1 MARSSGLFS
10 CENADASETRRG
22 SAVLFCKYL
31 TQTKYTS
38 IMLTGNQAFAQTHA
52 VNPLNLRVLDTK
64 IAATFGSD
72 EALFLSQLQYWI
84 SKGYGVLHK
93 GKRWIYNTYEQWVK
107 QMPWLTRD
115 RFKRMIK
122 RLLNS
127 EVLMIE
133 KLKAH
138 EWKQTNFYTINEEA
152 LKAKITMPT
161 ASGESNLSSGGL
173 STDDLYTE
181 NTTEKTERDPKNVLE
196 KNSPEKNNSVKAE
209 QGQTGELPE
218 VNCSPNAVDDLPNAG
233 DDKSSEP
240 VEKKLHLAPFHKELL
255 RILQFCD
262 EINNPWAYAQK
273 CVDNLRAGSASSME
287 VYEKWAETGE
297 ILLEDILC
305 QKDDQASEKGKNP
318 SSVKSNQEGMAR
330 RNDQGKEEVNA
341 DELKEWQIQP
351 TDTDLIEAG
360 YSVGD
365 IYPEFVQW
373 ATPRLKY
380 HPDLSEYA
388 AKSHAI
394 KKLKLEPQLTLEM
407 WRDFKRLL
415 VREVED
421 KRKKES
427 KGQRYFTPAWMQLPA
442 DVPVSEARKAS
453 VELNEVKVKE
463 QQAMEAN
470 RNCNAALTAGEAE
483 KSEKAMELET
493 SYSGEA
499 VVSEEEEVSEL
510 IEDEKVME
518 SETSSFEE
526 EAVPSEE
533 EEEEV
538 SELIEDEKVMESEAS
553 SFEEEAVPSVPSEEE
568 EEEVLEPI
576 ENVKNAIALL
586 EKHPLNPTVE
596 GIVSKIISGAKEQAS
611 ESELEEINKLIDSS
625 GLDIW

>member
-1 MARSSGLFS
+1 
-10 CENADASETRRG
+10 
-22 SAVLFCKYL
+22 
-31 TQTKYTS
+31 
-38 IMLTGNQAFAQTHA
+38 MLTGNQAFAQTQA
-52 VNPLNLRVLDTK
+52 VNPFNLRVLDTK

-84 SKGYGVLHK
+84 SKGYGVLHQ

-122 RLLNS
+122 KLLNS

-161 ASGESNLSSGGL
+161 ASGESNLSNGGL

-181 NTTEKTERDPKNVLE
+181 NTTEKTEREPKNVLE
-196 KNSPEKNNSVKAE
+196 KNSPEKNNSVKVE
-209 QGQTGELPE
+209 QGQTGELPK
-218 VNCSPNAVDDLPNAG
+218 VNCSPDAVDDFPNTG
-233 DDKSSEP
+233 DNQCSEP
-240 VEKKLHLAPFHKELL
+240 VENKLHLAPFHKELL
-255 RILQFCD
+255 RVLQFCD
-262 EINNPWAYAQK
+262 GINNPWAYAQK

-318 SSVKSNQEGMAR
+318 SSVKPNQERVTQQG
-330 RNDQGKEEVNA
+330 DQPKNEGNVNEE
-341 DELKEWQIQP
+341 LREWQIQP

-453 VELNEVKVKE
+453 VELNQVKVKE

-470 RNCNAALTAGEAE
+470 RNDNVALTAGEAE
-483 KSEKAMELET
+483 KCEKAMELET

-499 VVSEEEEVSEL
+499 VVSEGEEEVVSEEEEEVVSEL
-510 IEDEKVME
+510 IEEEKVMQ
-518 SETSSFEE
+518 
-526 EAVPSEE
+526 
-533 EEEEV
+533 
-538 SELIEDEKVMESEAS
+538 SEAS
-553 SFEEEAVPSVPSEEE
+553 CFEEEAVPSVPSEEE
-568 EEEVLEPI
+568 EEEMLEPV
-576 ENVKNAIALL
+576 EKVKNAIALL
-586 EKHPLNPTVE
+586 KKHPLNPIAEELATRLIRTAGSE
-596 GIVSKIISGAKEQAS
+596 AS
-611 ESELEEINKLIDSS
+611 ESELEEINQLIDSS

>member
-1 MARSSGLFS
+1 
-10 CENADASETRRG
+10 
-22 SAVLFCKYL
+22 
-31 TQTKYTS
+31 
-38 IMLTGNQAFAQTHA
+38 MLTGNQAFAQTQA

-84 SKGYGVLHK
+84 SKGYGVLHQ

-122 RLLNS
+122 KLLNS

-161 ASGESNLSSGGL
+161 ASGESDLSSGGL

-196 KNSPEKNNSVKAE
+196 KNSPEKNNSVKVE

-233 DDKSSEP
+233 DDQGFEP
-240 VEKKLHLAPFHKELL
+240 VENKLHLVPFHKELL

-262 EINNPWAYAQK
+262 GINNPWAYAQK

-365 IYPEFVQW
+365 IYPEFVHW

-380 HPDLSEYA
+380 HPDLTEYA
-388 AKSHAI
+388 AMSHAI
-394 KKLKLEPQLTLEM
+394 YKLKHERQLTLEM
-407 WRDFKRLL
+407 WREFKRLL

-421 KRKKES
+421 KRKLES

-470 RNCNAALTAGEAE
+470 RNDNAALTAGEAE
-483 KSEKAMELET
+483 KAI
-493 SYSGEA
+493 A
-499 VVSEEEEVSEL
+499 
-510 IEDEKVME
+510 
-518 SETSSFEE
+518 
-526 EAVPSEE
+526 PSENN
-533 EEEEV
+533 
-538 SELIEDEKVMESEAS
+538 
-553 SFEEEAVPSVPSEEE
+553 E

-576 ENVKNAIALL
+576 ESVKSAIALM

-611 ESELEEINKLIDSS
+611 ESELEEIHQLIDSS